1 MGTGRVVSAAVAT
14 APPADLELTP
24 LDGEGRPLAEWL
36 TTFRLAVV
44 VIDPFTWESSW
55 LLKTA
60 GRVLSAYADA
70 DCRTAFLVTGNE
82 LMLAFFPNF
91 LEPLFLVT
99 ASILAWERAVRHLPD
114 WRERG
119 FAVLHRYRWPI
130 GIVIVLYK
138 LQDEYVTH
146 VGNID
151 RSDLFKRLFG
161 G

>member
-1 MGTGRVVSAAVAT
+1 
-14 APPADLELTP
+14 
-24 LDGEGRPLAEWL
+24 
-36 TTFRLAVV
+36 
-44 VIDPFTWESSW
+44 
-55 LLKTA
+55 
-60 GRVLSAYADA
+60 
-70 DCRTAFLVTGNE
+70 
-82 LMLAFFPNF
+82 MLAFFPNF

-119 FAVLHRYRWPI
+119 FAVLHQYRWPI